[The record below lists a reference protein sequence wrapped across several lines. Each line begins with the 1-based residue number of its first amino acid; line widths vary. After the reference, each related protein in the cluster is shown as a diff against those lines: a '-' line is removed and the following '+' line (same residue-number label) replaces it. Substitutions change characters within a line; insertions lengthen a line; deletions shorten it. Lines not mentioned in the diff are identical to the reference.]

1 MIRRPPR
8 STLFPYTT
16 LFRSFIDNRVMGCF
30 RAFFA
35 SGAGGEARAELVARR
50 SLDWI
55 NRFAA
60 LPNVGGIEER
70 RGGIFTKI
78 GVPKIFVTVG
88 IKTAH
93 HFRKVVVSA
102 CGTSAGFFVA
112 AAAQHATHLQHAPAS
127 S

>member
-70 RGGIFTKI
+70 RDGIFNKI
-78 GVPKIFVTVG
+78 GVPKIFVTVR
-88 IKTAH
+88 IETAH
-93 HFRKVVVSA
+93 DFSQGVIGS
-102 CGTSAGFFVA
+102 CGAGSGLFVA
-112 AAAQHATHLQHAPAS
+112 AAIQHAQHLQ
-127 S
+127 